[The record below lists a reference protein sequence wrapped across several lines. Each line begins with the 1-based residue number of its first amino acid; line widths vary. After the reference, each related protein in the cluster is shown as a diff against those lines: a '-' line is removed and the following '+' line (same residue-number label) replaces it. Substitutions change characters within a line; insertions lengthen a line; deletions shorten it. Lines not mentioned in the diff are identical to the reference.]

1 MNDIR
6 NSQNYLHSQRLVS
19 SLIAN
24 SDITTDDLLVE
35 IGPGK
40 GIITDALLERGCKV
54 IAIEMDFSLSAALKD
69 RYLDSE
75 QISVVH
81 ADFLKF
87 HLPSVKY
94 KIFSNIPFNITAAI
108 MNKLFTATTPPEDMY
123 LIMQQEAFY
132 KYAGEPFSANGL
144 RSLMY
149 KPWFKS
155 EIIHHF
161 QPTDFTPV
169 PHARI
174 VLARFQRRSTPDVQD
189 KYKNEYFDFIAFIYL
204 EPGENFSEKFKRLFS
219 YEQQKRVKRNCSM
232 SDMPISSWSYKQWL
246 TLFEVYREI
255 VSVER
260 KQLVAG
266 SSKRL
271 LKQQSKVQKVHRN
284 RARFS

>member
-1 MNDIR
+1 MNNEHIR
-6 NSQNYLHSQRLVS
+6 VLC
-19 SLIAN
+19 
-24 SDITTDDLLVE
+24 
-35 IGPGK
+35 G
-40 GIITDALLERGCKV
+40 
-54 IAIEMDFSLSAALKD
+54 
-69 RYLDSE
+69 
-75 QISVVH
+75 
-81 ADFLKF
+81 DFLAF
-87 HLPSVKY
+87 HLPSEKY
-94 KIFSNIPFNITAAI
+94 KVFSNIPFNITADI
-108 MNKLFTATTPPEDMY
+108 MKKLLAAATPPDDMY

-174 VLARFQRRSTPDVQD
+174 VLARFQRRNTPDVQD

-219 YEQQKRVKRNCSM
+219 YEQQKRVKKNCFM

>member
-24 SDITTDDLLVE
+24 SDIATDDLLVE

-54 IAIEMDFSLSAALKD
+54 IAIEMDFSLFNILKN
-69 RYLDSE
+69 RYSNNE
-75 QISVVH
+75 QINIVYG
-81 ADFLKF
+81 DFLEF

-94 KIFSNIPFNITAAI
+94 KVFSNIPFNITAAI
-108 MNKLFTATTPPEDMY
+108 MKKLFTATTPPEDMY

-132 KYAGEPFSANGL
+132 KYAGEPFAANGL

-149 KPWFKS
+149 KPWFEP

-169 PHARI
+169 PRARI
-174 VLARFQRRSTPDVQD
+174 VLARFQRKAISDVQD
-189 KYKNEYFDFIAFIYL
+189 TYKYEYLDFIAFIYL
-204 EPGENFSEKFKRLFS
+204 EPGEIFSEKFKRLFS
-219 YEQQKRVKRNCSM
+219 YEQQKRVKKNCSINN
-232 SDMPISSWSYKQWL
+232 MPISSWSYKQWL
-246 TLFEVYREI
+246 TLFEVYQEI
-255 VSVER
+255 VPIER

-266 SSKRL
+266 SNKRL
-271 LKQQSKVQKVHRN
+271 LKQQNKVQKVHRN
-284 RARFS
+284 RAQRS

>member
-94 KIFSNIPFNITAAI
+94 KIFSNIPFN
-108 MNKLFTATTPPEDMY
+108 M
-123 LIMQQEAFY
+123 
-132 KYAGEPFSANGL
+132 
-144 RSLMY
+144 
-149 KPWFKS
+149 
-155 EIIHHF
+155 
-161 QPTDFTPV
+161 
-169 PHARI
+169 
-174 VLARFQRRSTPDVQD
+174 ARFIFTSSTISRMSLLCIVYSFSRR
-189 KYKNEYFDFIAFIYL
+189 
-204 EPGENFSEKFKRLFS
+204 GR
-219 YEQQKRVKRNCSM
+219 
-232 SDMPISSWSYKQWL
+232 ISG
-246 TLFEVYREI
+246 R
-255 VSVER
+255 
-260 KQLVAG
+260 G
-266 SSKRL
+266 
-271 LKQQSKVQKVHRN
+271 
-284 RARFS
+284 

>member
-24 SDITTDDLLVE
+24 SDIATNDLLIE

-54 IAIEMDFSLSAALKD
+54 IAIEMDFSLFNILKN
-69 RYLDSE
+69 RYSNNE
-75 QISVVH
+75 QINIVYG
-81 ADFLKF
+81 DFLEF

-94 KIFSNIPFNITAAI
+94 KVFSNIPFNITAAI
-108 MNKLFTATTPPEDMY
+108 MKKLFTATTPPEDMY

-132 KYAGEPFSANGL
+132 KYAGEPFAANGL

-149 KPWFKS
+149 KPWFEP

-169 PHARI
+169 PRARI
-174 VLARFQRRSTPDVQD
+174 VLARFQRKAISDVQD
-189 KYKNEYFDFIAFIYL
+189 TYKYEYLDFIAFIYL
-204 EPGENFSEKFKRLFS
+204 EPGEIFSEKFKRLFS
-219 YEQQKRVKRNCSM
+219 YEQQKRVKKNCSINN
-232 SDMPISSWSYKQWL
+232 MPISSWSYKQWL
-246 TLFEVYREI
+246 TLFEVYQEI
-255 VSVER
+255 VPIER

-266 SSKRL
+266 SNKRL
-271 LKQQSKVQKVHRN
+271 LKQQNKVQKVHRN
-284 RARFS
+284 RAQRS